1 VLTWVYVPC
10 SFFLNGYLTL
20 RVPLQNF
27 IVTGG
32 TFVQERCYVKTDCM
46 VWYLAQSLMMRV
58 GEVDVRSQLSLS
70 LSLSLFLSISL
81 SLSRSHSSNKNES
94 TTSQM
99 CIIILEA
106 RRSDTQLRYQLQ
118 LG

>member
-1 VLTWVYVPC
+1 
-10 SFFLNGYLTL
+10 
-20 RVPLQNF
+20 
-27 IVTGG
+27 
-32 TFVQERCYVKTDCM
+32 
-46 VWYLAQSLMMRV
+46 MMRV

-70 LSLSLFLSISL
+70 LYLSLSLA
-81 SLSRSHSSNKNES
+81 RSHSSDENES

-106 RRSDTQLRYQLQ
+106 RYSDTQLRYQLQ